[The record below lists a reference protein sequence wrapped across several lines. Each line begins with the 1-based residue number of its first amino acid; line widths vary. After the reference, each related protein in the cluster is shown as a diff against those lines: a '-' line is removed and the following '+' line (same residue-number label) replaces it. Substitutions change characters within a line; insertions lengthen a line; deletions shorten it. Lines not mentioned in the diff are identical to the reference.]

1 MARAKPERL
10 TPLETLIMKALW
22 DASPASVRQ
31 VQERLEPVK
40 PMAYNTV
47 LTVMRILRDKGF
59 VTSQRDGRTDLY
71 DPAVSREHMGQ
82 RSYRAAA
89 ESFFAGSA
97 QALVSHLLN
106 GEELSEDEL
115 KTLRGEIN
123 QRLKTQKKGGDNA
136 KVG

>member
-1 MARAKPERL
+1 MARAKPDRL
-10 TPLETLIMKALW
+10 TPLETMIMKALW
-22 DASPASVRQ
+22 EASPASVRQ
-31 VQERLEPVK
+31 VQQRLESVK

-47 LTVMRILRDKGF
+47 LTMMRILRDKGF

-71 DPAVSREHMGQ
+71 DPVVSREHMGQ
-82 RSYRAAA
+82 RSYREAA

-106 GEELSEDEL
+106 GEELSEEEL

-123 QRLKTQKKGGDNA
+123 QRLKTQRKGDDDD
-136 KVG
+136 